1 MTEQACPTIRRQR
14 RDLSRHRGD
23 PSLIQAATRLAA
35 TEIAFVDH
43 PSFRR
48 RNPAHELTIP
58 LIESATPVKVD
69 RRPGIA
75 FLPEMV
81 GTALLSHAEEQQCF
95 LQMNYHRYRAERLRR
110 KLRPHDP
117 DAELIAEIEGHL
129 AEAERLRNWIARAN
143 VRLVVAAAKRL
154 CHTIDQLCDL
164 VGEGLMPLMRAID
177 LFDAGRGHRFSTY
190 ATWAVRN
197 QIIRTLRRQRN
208 QPHLALTDEQADW
221 QHIPDH
227 RAPVVEETESPVL
240 HAEVLNRLLPSLSE
254 REQRILRAR
263 FGLDGEPAG
272 QSLSQISSTLGL
284 SKERVRQIVLIALS
298 KLREQAV
305 AAGLTEQGD
314 CLFAT

>member
-1 MTEQACPTIRRQR
+1 MMEQTCPRPVRQR
-14 RDLSRHRGD
+14 RTTVSRRID
-23 PSLIQAATRLAA
+23 QALLQKATRLAA

-48 RNPAHELTIP
+48 RHPALELTVP
-58 LIESATPVKVD
+58 LVEPLPALKAD
-69 RRPGIA
+69 RRPGVA

-81 GTALLSHAEEQQCF
+81 GTALLTHAEEQQCF

-110 KLRPHDP
+110 KLRPSDP
-117 DAELIAEIEGHL
+117 DLELIADIESHL
-129 AEAERLRNWIARAN
+129 AEAERLRNWIAKAN

-154 CHTIDQLCDL
+154 CHSLDQLCDL
-164 VGEGLMPLMRAID
+164 VGDGLLPLMRAID

-197 QIIRTLRRQRN
+197 QLIRTLRRQRN
-208 QPHLALTDEQADW
+208 LPHLALSDEQADW

-227 RAPVVEETESPVL
+227 RLPVVEESNTPAVHADVL
-240 HAEVLNRLLPSLSE
+240 QRLLTSLTE

-284 SKERVRQIVLIALS
+284 SKERVRQIVLVALS
-298 KLREQAV
+298 KLRERATT
-305 AAGLTEQGD
+305 AGLAEPVD